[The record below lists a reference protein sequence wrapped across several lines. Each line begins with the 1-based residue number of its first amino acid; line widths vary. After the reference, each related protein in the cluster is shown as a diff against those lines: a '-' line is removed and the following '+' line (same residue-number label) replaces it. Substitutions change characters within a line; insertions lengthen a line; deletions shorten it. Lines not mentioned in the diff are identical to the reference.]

1 MTGPLVR
8 LSAWRARRRA
18 RLNAKF
24 TRAERPDGGIGAEAP
39 IRAASED
46 RLRRTDFANR
56 IAGVLSELS
65 LREGRVFAIRG
76 GWGFGKSSLKNLITE
91 RLDARSGGADWLDF
105 NPWQWGDG
113 DAIARAL
120 FGQIADRLGGEH
132 SKAAL
137 VRAEALRRY
146 GAILTGAGAPLKEAR
161 GSSHLISTVLTNAS
175 VIAVASAVGFD
186 LPTAAKVAAT
196 LAVLSVGTP
205 LLGRVL
211 SHLGRDRAGEPLDKV
226 RGALEARLREL
237 DRPLVVF
244 VDDIDRLEPEQI
256 RVLLRQVKANANLPN
271 IVFVL
276 LFQSS
281 IVERA
286 LDPVADGDGR
296 AFLEKVV
303 QASFDLP
310 AVPVSIVHR
319 IFGEELS
326 ELAGAYAT
334 EANGFT
340 PTRWGNA
347 FVGCIQPLLRNMRDA
362 RRLISSIAVHMP
374 LHAAGDVFEVNIV
387 DFLLLE
393 TLRVFEPDLHE
404 ALFRERELV
413 LQERRFWRD
422 ARRDEDKAAAERLLE
437 VVSEE
442 RRAIA
447 RDAIKNLF
455 PPLEWAYGGT
465 NYADDFRLTWLNA
478 KRVCSPRYFPRY
490 FELQT
495 AAGEMS
501 ERRFVAFLDA
511 TATEDGL
518 AAAIAEV
525 EADGLLP
532 SLVARFDESVD
543 RLPAENAAVL
553 LPAMFEIAQKF
564 AGISGVDPF
573 NSPWLSAWRATSW
586 YLKRVPEDVRGGLAL
601 EALRKTKALSIA
613 AILIH
618 LNDPADRKEGET
630 DAFDPTLDL
639 DTVEAMKDEWLRLM
653 RGRAADGDALIA
665 EPDLMSQLYRW
676 GNYTGSLDEPR
687 EWMMEAVRTDEGF
700 ARMATRMMSRSTSH
714 SWGDRVSTP
723 HNTFSRETIADFF
736 GIDMAKARCDAI
748 DPTEFPEHE
757 MALRTLH
764 RSLETWLG
772 LRERDPG
779 LVW

>member
-18 RLNAKF
+18 RLDSEAAR
-24 TRAERPDGGIGAEAP
+24 TERPDGGIGAEAP
-39 IRAASED
+39 IRTASQD
-46 RLRRTDFANR
+46 RLRRADFANR

-91 RLDARSGGADWLDF
+91 RLDATSEGADWLDF

-137 VRAEALRRY
+137 ARAAALRRY
-146 GAILTGAGAPLKEAR
+146 GAILTGTGAPLKEAG
-161 GSSHLISTVLTNAS
+161 GSSHLISMVLTNVS
-175 VIAVASAVGFD
+175 VIAVASAIGFD
-186 LPTAAKVAAT
+186 VPTAAKVAAA
-196 LAVLSVGTP
+196 LAALSVATP

-211 SHLGRDRAGEPLDKV
+211 SHLGRDRGGEPLDKV
-226 RGALEARLREL
+226 REALEIRLREL

-256 RVLLRQVKANANLPN
+256 RMLLRQVKANANLPN

-276 LFQSS
+276 LFQPS

-319 IFGEELS
+319 TFAEELS
-326 ELAGAYAT
+326 ELVGPYAT
-334 EANGFT
+334 DANGFT
-340 PTRWGNA
+340 QTRWGNA

-362 RRLISSIAVHMP
+362 RRLISSIAVHLP

-413 LQERRFWRD
+413 LQERRFTGYGLRD
-422 ARRDEDKAAAERLLE
+422 ADKAAAERLLE
-437 VVSEE
+437 IVSED
-442 RRAIA
+442 RRVIA
-447 RDAIKNLF
+447 LETLKSLF

-465 NYADDFRLTWLNA
+465 NYADGFRLRWLTA
-478 KRVCSPRYFPRY
+478 KRACSPRYFPRY

-495 AAGEMS
+495 AVGEMS

-511 TATEDGL
+511 TATKDGL
-518 AAAIAEV
+518 AGAIADI
-525 EADGLLP
+525 EADRLLP

-543 RLPAENAAVL
+543 RLPVENAAVL
-553 LPAMFEIAQKF
+553 LPGMFEIAQKL
-564 AGISGVDPF
+564 AGTHNADPF
-573 NSPWLSAWRATSW
+573 NSPWISAWRATHW
-586 YLKRVPEDVRGGLAL
+586 FLKRIPDDLRGGLAL
-601 EALRKTKALSIA
+601 EALRQTKALSVA

-618 LNDPADRKEGET
+618 LNDPADQGKGED

-639 DTVEAMKDEWLRLM
+639 DIVEAMKAEWLRLM
-653 RGRAADGDALIA
+653 RSRAADGSALIA
-665 EPDLMSQLYRW
+665 DPDLLSHLYRW
-676 GNYTGSLDEPR
+676 RDYAGSLDEPR
-687 EWMMEAVRTDEGF
+687 EWMVKAIRTDQGF
-700 ARMATRMMSRSTSH
+700 ASMSTRMMSRGTSH
-714 SWGDRVSTP
+714 SVGDRVSTP
-723 HNTFSRETIADFF
+723 HNSFNKETIDDFI
-736 GIDMAKARCDAI
+736 GIDVAKARCDAI
-748 DPTEFPEHE
+748 DIAEFPEHE
-757 MALRTLH
+757 EALRTLH
-764 RSLETWLG
+764 RSLDTWLG
-772 LRERDPG
+772 LRARDPFDF
-779 LVW
+779 

>member
-1 MTGPLVR
+1 L
-8 LSAWRARRRA
+8 
-18 RLNAKF
+18 
-24 TRAERPDGGIGAEAP
+24 DGGIGAEAP
-39 IRAASED
+39 IRTSSED
-46 RLRRTDFANR
+46 RLRRVDFAGR

-91 RLDARSGGADWLDF
+91 RLDKTSDGADWLDF

-137 VRAEALRRY
+137 ARAEALRRY
-146 GAILTGAGAPLKEAR
+146 GAILIGAGAPLKEAG
-161 GSSHLISTVLTNAS
+161 GSSHLISMVLTNAS
-175 VIAVASAVGFD
+175 LIAVASAIGFN
-186 LPTAAKVAAT
+186 LPTVAKMA
-196 LAVLSVGTP
+196 AVLAALSVATP

-211 SHLGRDRAGEPLDKV
+211 SHLGRDRGSEPLDKV
-226 RGALEARLREL
+226 REALEVRLREL

-256 RVLLRQVKANANLPN
+256 RMLLRQVKANANLPN

-276 LFQSS
+276 LFQPS

-326 ELAGAYAT
+326 ELAGPYAT
-334 EANGFT
+334 EANGFSQ
-340 PTRWGNA
+340 TRWGNA
-347 FVGCIQPLLRNMRDA
+347 FIGCIQPLLRNMRDA
-362 RRLISSIAVHMP
+362 RRLISSIAVHIP

-393 TLRVFEPDLHE
+393 ALRVFEPDLHE
-404 ALFRERELV
+404 TLFRERDLV
-413 LQERRFWRD
+413 LQKGRFPGYGGRD
-422 ARRDEDKAAAERLLE
+422 ADKAAAERLLE
-437 VVSEE
+437 IVSEE
-442 RRAIA
+442 RRVIA
-447 RDAIKNLF
+447 RDALKELF

-465 NYADDFRLTWLNA
+465 NYADGFHRSWLAA
-478 KRVCSPRYFPRY
+478 KRVCSSRYFPRY

-495 AAGEMS
+495 AVGEMS
-501 ERRFVAFLDA
+501 ERSFVAFLDA

-532 SLVARFDESVD
+532 SLVARFDESVE
-543 RLPAENAAVL
+543 RLPVENAAVL
-553 LPAMFEIAQKF
+553 LPGMFAIAQKL
-564 AGISGVDPF
+564 AGGHDVDPF

-586 YLKRVPEDVRGGLAL
+586 FLKRIPGNMRGGLAL
-601 EALRKTKALSIA
+601 DALRQTRALSVA

-618 LNDPADRKEGET
+618 LNDPADRKEGENG
-630 DAFDPTLDL
+630 AFDPALDL
-639 DTVEAMKDEWLRLM
+639 DTVEAMKAEWLRLI
-653 RGRAADGDALIA
+653 RSRAADGDALIA
-665 EPDLMSQLYRW
+665 EPDLMSLLYRW
-676 GNYTGSLDEPR
+676 RDYAGSLDEPR
-687 EWMMEAVRTDEGF
+687 EWMVEAIRTGEGF
-700 ARMATRMMSRSTSH
+700 ASMATRMMSRGTSH
-714 SWGDRVSTP
+714 SWGDRVATP
-723 HNTFSRETIADFF
+723 RNRFNRATIADFI
-736 GIDMAKARCDAI
+736 GIDVAKARCDAI
-748 DPTEFPEHE
+748 NPAQFPKHE
-757 MALRTLH
+757 EALRTLQS
-764 RSLETWLG
+764 SLEVWLG
-772 LRERDPG
+772 LREGDPFD
-779 LVW
+779 L